1 MPFSKDES
9 LNPSSPAGQVRSVGE
24 FATGLTRLSGWRREL
39 ARWLV
44 LLVVATP
51 LVVFMVTAI
60 LR

>member
-1 MPFSKDES
+1 
-9 LNPSSPAGQVRSVGE
+9 
-24 FATGLTRLSGWRREL
+24 LTRLSGRRREL

-51 LVVFMVTAI
+51 LLVFTVTAI